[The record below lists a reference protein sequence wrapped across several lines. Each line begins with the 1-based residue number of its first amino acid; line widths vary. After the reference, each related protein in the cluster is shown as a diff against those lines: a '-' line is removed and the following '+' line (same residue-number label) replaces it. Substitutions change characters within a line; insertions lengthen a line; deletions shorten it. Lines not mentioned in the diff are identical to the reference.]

1 MESWKGEGGDA
12 ADAGAVVGSCPQQSE
27 GRRRGEV
34 GKQRSGSRFDLVGY
48 DVAVRR
54 REKKAHTRGPGSR
67 TPMCAGRATAH
78 EKRMGD
84 HDPAQPPRTGAEKIS
99 VKKIGGY
106 NRRSNTRKNGLRSCE
121 QLIAFF
127 NQAF

>member
-12 ADAGAVVGSCPQQSE
+12 ADAGAVVGSCPQKSE

-84 HDPAQPPRTGAEKIS
+84 HDPAQPPRTGAEKM
-99 VKKIGGY
+99 KKIGDKAMGGQPVH
-106 NRRSNTRKNGLRSCE
+106 NVPGNTILT
-121 QLIAFF
+121 I
-127 NQAF
+127 